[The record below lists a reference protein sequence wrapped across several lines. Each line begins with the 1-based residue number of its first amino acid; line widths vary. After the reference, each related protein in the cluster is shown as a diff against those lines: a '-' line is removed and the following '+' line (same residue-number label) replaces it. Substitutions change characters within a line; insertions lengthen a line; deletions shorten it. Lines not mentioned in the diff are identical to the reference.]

1 VDLKL
6 WTASLLLLLGGLPQ
20 EERQPIVYV
29 KHLEPPLHYPYV
41 ARAAQL
47 QGTVIVKLTLA
58 ADGAVLGIESSPE
71 DPLMVGYPLLRAETE
86 KLVKKWTFGC
96 ANCSRNVPFEQ
107 TIRFTYQLQGEASSY
122 NDTRVVMDLPD
133 QVTITASPPQC
144 DHCPPKKK
152 GNK

>member
-1 VDLKL
+1 
-6 WTASLLLLLGGLPQ
+6 
-20 EERQPIVYV
+20 
-29 KHLEPPLHYPYV
+29 
-41 ARAAQL
+41 
-47 QGTVIVKLTLA
+47 
-58 ADGAVLGIESSPE
+58 
-71 DPLMVGYPLLRAETE
+71 MVGYPLLRAETE